1 MKTLHVTRV
10 SETIEAEEFVV
21 PSLLENRQKLEN
33 ELWKPKPDIVIDVS
47 PFEGP
52 EVGNIEMMTGT

>member
-1 MKTLHVTRV
+1 M
-10 SETIEAEEFVV
+10 SEIIEAEEFVV

-52 EVGNIEMMTGT
+52 EVGNIDMMTGT